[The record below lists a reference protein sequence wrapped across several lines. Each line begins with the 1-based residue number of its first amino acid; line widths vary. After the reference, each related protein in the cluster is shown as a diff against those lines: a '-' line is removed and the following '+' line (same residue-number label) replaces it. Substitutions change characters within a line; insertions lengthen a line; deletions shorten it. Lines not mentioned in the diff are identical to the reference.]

1 MLKNYFNKELN
12 LNRKL
17 NPDEAVAFGAT
28 LHAAMNSGEVENV
41 EFKDVIP
48 ISLGTI
54 ISGPSKELDDRR
66 MSVIFPK
73 NT

>member
-28 LHAAMNSGEVENV
+28 LHAAMASGEIENV

-54 ISGPSKELDDRR
+54 VAGPSRELYDRR
-66 MSVIFPK
+66 MLVIFPK